1 MSVVPNASTLAA
13 ELLGAALPDR
23 YAHVA
28 AVASCADDLVSALDV
43 AREPLV
49 SAAWLHD
56 IGYAPA
62 LVGTG
67 FHPIDGAR
75 FLARSG
81 CDAEVV
87 RLVAFHSG
95 ARVEAKMRGLL
106 DALQAEFDE
115 PDPAE
120 LALLT
125 YCDLTTG
132 PRGQEMTVDERLAD
146 IKERYAP
153 HDVVYRSI
161 TDAEPELR
169 RCVRAVESRLRSAQ
183 SQ

>member
-1 MSVVPNASTLAA
+1 VSAIPSAPILAA
-13 ELLGAALPDR
+13 QLLEPVLPDR
-23 YAHVA
+23 YAHVMG
-28 AVASCADDLVSALDV
+28 VASSAAQLADLLGISPH
-43 AREPLV
+43 PLV

-62 LVGTG
+62 LVGTK

-75 FLARSG
+75 YLARSG

-106 DALQAEFDE
+106 DTLLAEFDE
-115 PDPAE
+115 PDPDE

-132 PRGQEMTVDERLAD
+132 PQGQEMTVDERLAD
-146 IKERYAP
+146 IRERYASN
-153 HDVVYRSI
+153 DVVHRSI
-161 TDAEPELR
+161 RDAEPELR
-169 RCVRAVESRLRSAQ
+169 RSIRAVEMRLRAAQ

>member
-1 MSVVPNASTLAA
+1 MSAIQEASTLAA
-13 ELLGAALPDR
+13 EMLRRALPDR

-28 AVASCADDLVSALDV
+28 GVASRADQIARLLGIRRESLVSG
-43 AREPLV
+43 
-49 SAAWLHD
+49 AWLHD

-62 LVGTG
+62 LVETR

-75 FLARSG
+75 YLARSG

-106 DALQAEFDE
+106 DALLAEFDE
-115 PDPAE
+115 PDPDE

-132 PRGQEMTVDERLAD
+132 PQGQEMSVDERLAD

-153 HDVVYRSI
+153 NDVVYRSI

-169 RCVRAVESRLRSAQ
+169 RSIRAVEMRLVSAQ